1 MGRRETN
8 DKVQPK
14 HKPKLEKKISLL
26 APEDMFRVS
35 ARVELESA
43 SLQKPHQ
50 TITFL
55 QKLSY
60 FTYQKIPSKHHIRN
74 FHYAPCQTCEPHI
87 KKIPNSDQTKIY
99 DPYQVSKK
107 DQTREFQNRQNS
119 IPPLLVIWN
128 NCVICLC

>member
-26 APEDMFRVS
+26 ALDCEDMFRVS

-74 FHYAPCQTCEPHI
+74 FHYAPCQTREPHI
-87 KKIPNSDQTKIY
+87 KKISNSDQTKIY
-99 DPYQVSKK
+99 DPYQVKQEKK
-107 DQTREFQNRQNS
+107 KPILREFQNRQYS
-119 IPPLLVIWN
+119 IHLY
-128 NCVICLC
+128 

>member
-74 FHYAPCQTCEPHI
+74 FYYAPCQTLKHANPILRKFQIQI
-87 KKIPNSDQTKIY
+87 KPKYMILIK
-99 DPYQVSKK
+99 
-107 DQTREFQNRQNS
+107 
-119 IPPLLVIWN
+119 
-128 NCVICLC
+128 

>member
-26 APEDMFRVS
+26 ALDCEDMFRVS

-74 FHYAPCQTCEPHI
+74 FHYANPISRKFQIQI
-87 KKIPNSDQTKIY
+87 KPKYMTLIK
-99 DPYQVSKK
+99 
-107 DQTREFQNRQNS
+107 
-119 IPPLLVIWN
+119 
-128 NCVICLC
+128 